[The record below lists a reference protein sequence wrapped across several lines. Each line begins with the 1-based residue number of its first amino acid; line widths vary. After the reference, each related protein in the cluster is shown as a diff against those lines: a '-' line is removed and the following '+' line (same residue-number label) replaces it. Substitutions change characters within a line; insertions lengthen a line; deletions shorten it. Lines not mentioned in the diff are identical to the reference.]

1 MKIDNVYKAKSL
13 ERLEISDISKEK
25 ELYNALASNL
35 YFSVF
40 NYMQSILKEPPE
52 GKWKHL
58 GIGSYFSRYCIEN
71 SLYPK
76 KELKIF
82 SKYYKELYELR
93 RKADYIN
100 IKLDY
105 EDVAKL
111 LNIFEYFKE
120 VIKNGYC
127 ERD

>member
-1 MKIDNVYKAKSL
+1 MNFDDVYKAKSL
-13 ERLEISDISKEK
+13 ERLEISNISKEK

-58 GIGSYFSRYCIEN
+58 GISSYFSRYCIEN
-71 SLYPK
+71 NLYSK

-82 SKYYKELYELR
+82 SKYYKKLYELR
-93 RKADYIN
+93 RKADYI
-100 IKLDY
+100 DY
-105 EDVAKL
+105 YDIAKL
-111 LNIFEYFKE
+111 MDIFEYFKE